1 MEAYLLNSTLSTR
14 TIAPSTS
21 GTQAS
26 VSGTT
31 NETTL
36 ATISLNA
43 NQIKDKTIKMIL
55 SCSSTNTL
63 ATSRTWRVRLG
74 GIGGT
79 VLGQFTQSGS
89 AASYA
94 AALVI
99 RDRSGSSQRATFFGS
114 QSATP
119 SANAYTA
126 TVDTT
131 TATTIVITCQLGATA
146 GSEQGAL
153 EFYTCEVVQ

>member
-1 MEAYLLNSTLSTR
+1 MEASLLNSTQSTR
-14 TIAPSTS
+14 NIAPSTS

-36 ATISLNA
+36 ATVSLAA
-43 NQIKDKTIKMIL
+43 NQIKNKTLRIIM

-79 VLGQFTQSGS
+79 VLAQFTQAGS

-114 QSATP
+114 QAATI

-126 TVDTT
+126 AIDTT
-131 TATTIVITCQLGATA
+131 AATTLVITCQLGATA

-153 EFYTCEVVQ
+153 EFYACEVIQ